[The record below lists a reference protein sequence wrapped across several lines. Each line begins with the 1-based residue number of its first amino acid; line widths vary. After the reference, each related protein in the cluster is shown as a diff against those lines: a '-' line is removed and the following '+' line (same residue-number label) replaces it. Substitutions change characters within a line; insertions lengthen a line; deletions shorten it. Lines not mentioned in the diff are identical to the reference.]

1 MAQFDDNLSAAT
13 AGDILVS
20 NGTDFDN
27 VTVSG
32 DITINSSGVTSIG
45 SDKIDED
52 NLKVTNTPTDGY
64 VLTYDSATSGFTW
77 EEKFDGDITGIVAG
91 AGLTGDATS
100 GEATLAVGAGTGI
113 TVNAN
118 DVQISDGGVD
128 TLQLADDSVTSA
140 KIEDNIQL
148 AGTESVGIPA
158 GTTAQR
164 PVSPTAGMFRYN
176 TTDGQFE
183 GYTTEWGAIAGSG
196 GGGAGTLNIEQQTF
210 NGDGSTVAFTLSS
223 TCTSKNNLQVFIDGV
238 YQSKDNFSV
247 SGTTLTFTTAPS
259 TGTANIEVIHL
270 ISVIGVIRLDSY
282 TGDGSDTTFDLSN
295 TISNE
300 NNTQVFIDGVYQSK
314 SNYSTSGTTITFS
327 TAPPN
332 GSAIEVVHIVPT
344 SSGGGGGI
352 SWNSTVQTSAFTAV
366 AGEGYFVNTTSAAI
380 TVTLPSSPSA
390 GDEVTIVDYAGTADT
405 NNITI
410 TSSDNI
416 NGSSNDVLIN
426 YERGGVSMVYI
437 DATQGWIAYNAANE
451 TATGLIDNPPSFSV
465 DYLVVAGAGAGGF
478 NYGGGGGAGGLRT
491 SYGSTSGGG
500 ASAESSLT
508 LVSGTNYSLT
518 IGAGGSAPTASNTD
532 PTTYSGSSSSFF
544 TVTTVGGGGGGD
556 GSYWDNNSVGGAAG
570 GSGGGGPVP
579 SSGST
584 TGGAGTTD
592 QGYAGGAGSRLHT
605 GGGGGAAG
613 IGEAGGVDGTN
624 YGGDGGNGLAVDIL
638 STTNATTASVG
649 EVSGGNTFFAGGG
662 GGMGWA
668 AIGTGG
674 VGGGGNGAYLSTTA
688 AQDGSANTGG
698 GGGGND
704 TTTTNGAGGS
714 GVVILRYPS
723 SKTITVGSG
732 IIEASGS
739 PFTEGT
745 DKVSVFTG
753 GTGTIS
759 FS

>member
-32 DITINSSGVTSIG
+32 DITINSSGVTTIG

-52 NLKVTNTPTDGY
+52 NLKVTNAPTDGY

-91 AGLTGDATS
+91 AGLTGDAVS

-196 GGGAGTLNIEQQTF
+196 GGAGTLTIEQQTF
-210 NGDGSTVAFTLSS
+210 NGDGSTVAFTLTS
-223 TCTSKNNLQVFIDGV
+223 TADSKNNLQVFIDGV

-247 SGTTLTFTTAPS
+247 SGSTLTFTTAPS
-259 TGTANIEVIHL
+259 TGTSNIEVIHL
-270 ISVIGVIRLDSY
+270 KSVVGSVKLDSF
-282 TGDGSDTTFDLSN
+282 TGDGSDTTFDLAN
-295 TISNE
+295 TIAGE

-332 GSAIEVVHIVPT
+332 GSAIEVVHIVPD
-344 SSGGGGGI
+344 SAGGGGI
-352 SWNSTVQTSAFTAV
+352 DWDSTVQTGNFTAT
-366 AGEGYFVNTTSAAI
+366 AGAGYFVNTTSAAI
-380 TVTLPSSPSA
+380 TVTLPSSPTT
-390 GDEVTIVDYAGTADT
+390 GDEVSIVDYAGTADT
-405 NNITI
+405 NNIII

-416 NGSSNDVLIN
+416 NGSSADVKIN
-426 YERGGVSMVYI
+426 HERGGVSMVYV
-437 DATQGWIAYNAANE
+437 DATQGWIAYNATNE
-451 TATGLIDNPPSFSV
+451 TATALESFIIV
-465 DYLVVAGAGAGGF
+465 DYLVVAGGGGGASAPPSTTGGA
-478 NYGGGGGAGGLRT
+478 GGGAGGLRT
-491 SYGSTSGGG
+491 SYTNTSSLNGHTESSLSLAIATNYTVTVGGGGTGGSSSGANYGSDGANSVFSSITSTSGGG
-500 ASAESSLT
+500 
-508 LVSGTNYSLT
+508 
-518 IGAGGSAPTASNTD
+518 GAP
-532 PTTYSGSSSSFF
+532 YI
-544 TVTTVGGGGGGD
+544 GD
-556 GSYWDNNSVGGAAG
+556 GNSG
-570 GSGGGGPVP
+570 GSGGGAGRN
-579 SSGST
+579 S
-584 TGGAGTTD
+584 TGGAAITSPVT
-592 QGYAGGAGSRLHT
+592 QGYAGGNGGNTIGNHGA
-605 GGGGGAAG
+605 GGGGASAVGADSTTSSAG
-613 IGEAGGVDGTN
+613 AGGA
-624 YGGDGGNGLAVDIL
+624 GLAVNII

-649 EVSGGNTFFAGGG
+649 EVSGSDVYFSGGG
-662 GGMGWA
+662 GG
-668 AIGTGG
+668 
-674 VGGGGNGAYLSTTA
+674 GGNSIAASGGIGGAGDGGQGNA
-688 AQDGSANTGG
+688 ANGTSANNNTGG
-698 GGGGND
+698 GGGGASC
-704 TTTTNGAGGS
+704 TSTAANGGNGGS

-723 SKTITVGSG
+723 AYTIT
-732 IIEASGS
+732 ETTS
-739 PFTEGT
+739 PSVLTFNTYTEGS
-745 DKVSVFTG
+745 DKVTVFTAG
-753 GTGTIS
+753 ENGTIQ